1 MCPGIDLRPVQGESL
16 KCVFLIL
23 LQLLDLLHGNTLH
36 TGPSMQRACCQYGFH
51 SLGAAVDAQRLAGT
65 ALKSAPQVG
74 FSCCCSSFPLAY

>member
-16 KCVFLIL
+16 KCVFMIL

-36 TGPSMQRACCQYGFH
+36 TGPSMQHACCQSGFH
-51 SLGAAVDAQRLAGT
+51 SSGAALDAQRLAGA

-74 FSCCCSSFPLAY
+74 FYMLLQFPFL